1 MAISRQLQKINKNK
15 LNLGISNVEIL
26 KSSHESMWVVHTSSP
41 NLYETL
47 TMWQTLSWFLGMQW

>member
-26 KSSHESMWVVHTSSP
+26 KSNHASMWIVHTSSP

-47 TMWQTLSWFLGMQW
+47 ITWQTLCQCLGMQW